1 MSTTASQSRQPASKA
16 AKPYKGMA
24 MEGAI
29 ARWYTRNTAQGR
41 EFDVI
46 ARRIKELLPRGGHI
60 LEVAPGPG
68 YLSIELARDPRY
80 QVVGLDISQTF
91 VDIAR
96 AKASEAGVTVDF
108 RHGNASAMPFE
119 AGTFDLSICVA
130 AFKNFT
136 EPVEAIREMHR
147 VLKPGGIAII
157 DDLRKDASLQD
168 IDAGVKRMGLS
179 PINAFLTRG
188 SFRFLLL
195 KNAYTRDQ
203 MRELVSQTPFT
214 SCEIHDEDIGMEVL
228 LRK

>member
-1 MSTTASQSRQPASKA
+1 MSTTASQSREPASRA
-16 AKPYKGMA
+16 AKPYKGVA
-24 MEGAI
+24 MEGFI
-29 ARWYTRNTAQGR
+29 ARWYAGNTAQGR
-41 EFDVI
+41 EFDAI
-46 ARRIKELLPRGGHI
+46 ALRIKGLLPQGGRV

-68 YLSIELARDPRY
+68 YLSIDLARDPRY

-91 VDIAR
+91 VDIAQ
-96 AKASEAGVTVDF
+96 AKAREAGVPVDF

-168 IDAGVKRMGLS
+168 IDAGVKRMKLS
-179 PINAFLTRG
+179 PINAFFTRG

-195 KNAYTRDQ
+195 KNAYTLDQ
-203 MRELVSQTPFT
+203 MREFVSQTPFT
-214 SCEIHDEDIGMEVL
+214 SCEIRNDDIGMEVL

>member
-1 MSTTASQSRQPASKA
+1 MSTTSPQSSAPIQRA

-24 MEGAI
+24 MEGLI
-29 ARWYTRNTAQGR
+29 ARWYTKNTAQGR
-41 EFDVI
+41 EFDAI
-46 ARRIKELLPRGGHI
+46 ARRIRALLPEGGRI

-68 YLSIELARDPRY
+68 YLSINLARDACY
-80 QVVGLDISQTF
+80 QVTGLDISQTF
-91 VDIAR
+91 VEIAR
-96 AKASEAGVTVDF
+96 GKAAEAGVSVDF
-108 RHGNASAMPFE
+108 RQGNASQMPFE
-119 AGTFDLSICVA
+119 AGSFDLSICVA

-157 DDLRKDASLQD
+157 DDLRKDASMAD
-168 IDAGVKRMGLS
+168 ISAAVERMQLS

-195 KNAYTRDQ
+195 KNAYTQEQ
-203 MRELVSQTPFT
+203 MRAFVLQTLFST
-214 SCEIHDEDIGMEVL
+214 CEVQDEDIGMEIF

>member
-1 MSTTASQSRQPASKA
+1 MSTTTSQSREPAPRA

-29 ARWYTRNTAQGR
+29 ARWYTKNTAQGR
-41 EFDVI
+41 EFDAI
-46 ARRIKELLPRGGHI
+46 AGRIRELLPQGGRI

-68 YLSIELARDPRY
+68 YLSIDLARDPRY

-91 VDIAR
+91 VEIAR
-96 AKASEAGVTVDF
+96 TKAGEAGVAVDF
-108 RHGNASAMPFE
+108 QHGNASQMPFE
-119 AGTFDLSICVA
+119 PGTFDLSICVA

-136 EPVEAIREMHR
+136 EPVEAIREMYR

-157 DDLRKDASLQD
+157 DDLRKDATLDD
-168 IDAGVKRMGLS
+168 ISTAVERMQLS
-179 PINAFLTRG
+179 AVNAFLTRG

-203 MRELVSQTPFT
+203 MREFVAQTPFAN
-214 SCEIHDEDIGMEVL
+214 CEVRDEDIGMEVL